1 MQEERL
7 RQILGVCRRM
17 SLSSNEGIDGQPV
30 DLTQIFH
37 RSPSGA
43 AAVMT
48 GRADDAPLSRCEAI
62 AAKFCHG
69 LN

>member
-1 MQEERL
+1 
-7 RQILGVCRRM
+7 
-17 SLSSNEGIDGQPV
+17 
-30 DLTQIFH
+30 
-37 RSPSGA
+37 
-43 AAVMT
+43 VMT